1 MRSPVLGR
9 SDGTSLFGTSM
20 WKPMAKHPQAS
31 VGVGTAAR
39 LCPLRASGMR
49 TCVLG
54 GCGLRASKV
63 SEAPTHGPGDV
74 RWLRMPPIL
83 SA

>member
-1 MRSPVLGR
+1 MRSLVLGR
-9 SDGTSLFGTSM
+9 SDGTSLFGTNT
-20 WKPMAKHPQAS
+20 WKPVAKHTPAS

-39 LCPLRASGMR
+39 LCPLGASGTR
-49 TCVLG
+49 TCILG

-63 SEAPTHGPGDV
+63 SEAPTHGPGVV
-74 RWLRMPPIL
+74 RWLRMPLIL